1 MLAAHASDTSKYAWQ
16 YCYNF
21 RQCEIISFKITVI
34 NAVLK
39 RFLVTSIAEH
49 LAQSSEIKI
58 KIFALII
65 KAGEKMENPPNYVT
79 MVWIQLMETYTNSL
93 YLQCHCNSLFLT
105 CKNDPSLPFQSPTI
119 RSLFK

>member
-21 RQCEIISFKITVI
+21 RQCEIISFKTTVI

-39 RFLVTSIAEH
+39 RFLASSIAEH
-49 LAQSSEIKI
+49 LAQCSEI

-79 MVWIQLMETYTNSL
+79 MV
-93 YLQCHCNSLFLT
+93 
-105 CKNDPSLPFQSPTI
+105 
-119 RSLFK
+119 